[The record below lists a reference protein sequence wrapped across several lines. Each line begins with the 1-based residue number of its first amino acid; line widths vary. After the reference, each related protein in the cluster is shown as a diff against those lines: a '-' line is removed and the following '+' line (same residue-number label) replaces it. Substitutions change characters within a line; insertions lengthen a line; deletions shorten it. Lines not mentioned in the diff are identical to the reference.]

1 MSNSKKVL
9 LETHTHRCHPCSCC
23 SIVVMTGNAA
33 AMEDRTALTMA
44 FNLNYLA
51 IASCNI
57 AIVAICSL
65 NYSS

>member
-1 MSNSKKVL
+1 
-9 LETHTHRCHPCSCC
+9 
-23 SIVVMTGNAA
+23 MTGNAA